1 LSLPYIKVIQFTPEA
16 GTPHNGPAYLDLYRK
31 IQAAG
36 KIVHIQLPAEN
47 VEPLCK
53 ALDPALLM
61 MQTGCQSVREADEL
75 LASAVR
81 WTP

>member
-1 LSLPYIKVIQFTPEA
+1 MADPVLPSRRPA
-16 GTPHNGPAYLDLYRK
+16 ASSGPAHLDLYRK

-36 KIVHIQLPAEN
+36 KIAHIQLPAEN

-53 ALDPALLM
+53 ILDPALLM
-61 MQTGCQSVREADEL
+61 MQTGCKSVREADEL

-81 WTP
+81 WTRGR